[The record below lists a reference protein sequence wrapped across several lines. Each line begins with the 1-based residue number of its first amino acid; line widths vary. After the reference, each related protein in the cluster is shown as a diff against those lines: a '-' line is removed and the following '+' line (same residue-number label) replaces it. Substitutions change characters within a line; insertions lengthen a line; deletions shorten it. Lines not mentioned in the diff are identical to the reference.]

1 MAVQDLQTKF
11 TLGDGREVWL
21 LRAED
26 APDCGRCETEMM
38 EQDTEP
44 AGGTP
49 TSPMFR
55 VLFRCPDCGHGK
67 RTSRRR

>member
-1 MAVQDLQTKF
+1 MAVQDRQRKVD
-11 TLGDGREVWL
+11 LGDGREVWV

-26 APDCGRCETEMM
+26 APDCGRCGTEMM

-55 VLFRCPDCGHGK
+55 VLFRCPNCKHGI